1 LVKLKDLDINPSAIY
16 FETKGMEKNSLN
28 EFMTMALKEA
38 EKACLEDEVPIGA
51 VLISSAGEVLAA
63 DHNRTRQNND
73 PTAHAEILVLRR
85 AAQVLNNFRLV
96 GTSLFVTIEP
106 CLMCAGALIQA
117 RVERVVFGTADP
129 KAGALGSLYDVSKDG
144 RLNHRF
150 EVVSGVLEVECRDL
164 IQKFF
169 EVRR

>member
-1 LVKLKDLDINPSAIY
+1 
-16 FETKGMEKNSLN
+16 MEKGNLN
-28 EFMTMALKEA
+28 QFMAMALREA
-38 EKACLEDEVPIGA
+38 ENACLEDEVPIGA
-51 VLISSAGEVLAA
+51 VLISPAGEVLAA

-73 PTAHAEILVLRR
+73 PTAHAEILVLRK
-85 AAQVLNNFRLV
+85 AARLLNNFRLP
-96 GTSLFVTIEP
+96 GTTLLVTIEP
-106 CLMCAGALIQA
+106 CLMCAGAVIQA
-117 RVERVVFGTADP
+117 RLEQVVFGTTDP

-150 EVVSGVLEVECRDL
+150 TVVSGVLEKECREL

>member
-1 LVKLKDLDINPSAIY
+1 
-16 FETKGMEKNSLN
+16 MEKNSLN
-28 EFMTMALKEA
+28 EFMAMALREA
-38 EKACLEDEVPIGA
+38 EKARLEDEVPVGA
-51 VLISSAGEVLAA
+51 LLISPTGEVLAA

-85 AAQVLNNFRLV
+85 AARLLNNFRLP
-96 GTSLFVTIEP
+96 GASLWVTIEP
-106 CLMCAGALIQA
+106 CLMCAGAVIQA
-117 RVERVVFGTADP
+117 RLEKVVFGTADP
-129 KAGALGSLYDVSKDG
+129 KAGALGSLYDVSKDE

-150 EVVSGVLEVECRDL
+150 EVVSGVLERECREL

>member
-1 LVKLKDLDINPSAIY
+1 MQLR
-16 FETKGMEKNSLN
+16 G
-28 EFMTMALKEA
+28 EFMTMALREA
-38 EKACLEDEVPIGA
+38 EKARLEDEVPVGA
-51 VLISSAGEVLAA
+51 VLISPAGEVLAA

-85 AAQVLNNFRLV
+85 AGRLLNNFRLP
-96 GTSLFVTIEP
+96 GASLWVTIEP
-106 CLMCAGALIQA
+106 CLMCAGAVIQA
-117 RVERVVFGTADP
+117 RLEKVVFGTADP
-129 KAGALGSLYDVSKDG
+129 KAGALGSLYDVSRDG

-150 EVVSGVLEVECRDL
+150 EVVSGVQERECREL

>member
-1 LVKLKDLDINPSAIY
+1 
-16 FETKGMEKNSLN
+16 
-28 EFMTMALKEA
+28 MTMALLEA
-38 EKACLEDEVPIGA
+38 EKACFEEEVPIGA

-63 DHNRTRQNND
+63 DHNRTRQLND

-85 AAQVLNNFRLV
+85 AARILNNFRMP
-96 GTSLFVTIEP
+96 GTTLFVTVEP
-106 CLMCAGALIQA
+106 CMMCAGAVIQA
-117 RVERVVFGTADP
+117 RVDRVVFGTADP

-150 EVVSGVLEVECRDL
+150 ERVSGVLETECRDL